1 MKRFKMLCLMLLIMI
16 IAGCSNEEAA
26 NDRFKQY
33 VKLWNDQKFED
44 MYSYLSQEAKKDL
57 AKDEFVARYQKIY
70 NAAEVTNLK
79 VKIIKSEEKPENSEI
94 SLPFEISMDTVAG
107 KISFK
112 ENVLLVEE
120 KVGDQST
127 WNVSWKPNMIFD
139 EMTQG
144 DEVSV
149 RTLRAER
156 GEITDRSGS
165 YLAQNGNASQIG
177 IVPAKFNAKLDE
189 NKESLSKLLNIST
202 EEIDKALNAS
212 WVKEDQFVPIK
223 TMTEEEA
230 LKGEEQ
236 LLSVEGVQINNVPAR
251 IYPCAEA
258 CAHLVGYVAPVTEE
272 FLAEHKGEGY
282 NSQSSAGLIG
292 IEAQYEK
299 TLRAKDGAIISII
312 GSDGNIKKEIASKK
326 VENGKDLKLTVD
338 ADMQKKLY
346 EQVKGEKG
354 LGVAIHPL
362 TGDVLG
368 MVSAPSFNPNHFSL
382 GITSTEYSKLSNDA
396 DKPLLNRFNKTYSP
410 GSTFKLL
417 SAALIADSG
426 KFDLSEKR
434 KIGDKWQKDSGWGDF
449 YITRV
454 GSQPNVNFR
463 DALVTSDNIYFAQAI
478 TELGVKA
485 FEQGSEKFGFNEK
498 LPIDFPFQTSKI
510 SQSNSIDSELLLAN
524 SAYGQGEVQVSP
536 LHLASIYSSIVNDGN
551 MIKPKLIMNEEAEL
565 EFWKKDVMSNEAAL
579 NIKESLIGVIEDSNG
594 TAKEAKING
603 LTLAGKTGTAELKL
617 SQGEKGKENG
627 WFVAVDTE
635 SPHLL
640 VAMMVEDVKKGS
652 HDVTPKVKNIFN
664 QT

>member
-1 MKRFKMLCLMLLIMI
+1 MKKLSLFCLMMLIMI

-26 NDRFKQY
+26 SDRFEQY

-44 MYSYLSQEAKKDL
+44 MYSYLSQEAKKDVT
-57 AKDEFVARYQKIY
+57 KDEFVARYQNIY
-70 NAAEVTNLK
+70 GGAEVKKLK
-79 VKIIKSEEKPENSEI
+79 VKAIKSEGKPENNEI
-94 SLPFEISMDTVAG
+94 SLPFEVSMDTAAG
-107 KISFK
+107 KVSFK
-112 ENVLLVEE
+112 ENALWVEE
-120 KVGDQST
+120 KVDDKNKWS
-127 WNVSWKPNMIFD
+127 VSWKPSMIF
-139 EMTQG
+139 EGMTDG

-149 RTLRAER
+149 KTLRAER

-165 YLAQNGNASQIG
+165 YLAQNGNASQVG
-177 IVPAKFNAKLDE
+177 IVPVKFKAKMDE

-202 EEIDKALNAS
+202 EEIDKAPNAS

-223 TMTEEEA
+223 TMTEDEA

-236 LLSVEGVQINNVPAR
+236 LLGIEGVQINNVPAR
-251 IYPCAEA
+251 VYPCAEA
-258 CAHLVGYVAPVTEE
+258 CAHLVGYVAPVTAE
-272 FLAEHKGEGY
+272 FLKQHKGEGY

-292 IEAQYEK
+292 IEAQYEE
-299 TLRAKDGAIISII
+299 TLRAKDGAVISIV
-312 GSDGNIKKEIASKK
+312 GSDGNVKKEIASKEA
-326 VENGKDLKLTVD
+326 ENGKNVQLTVD
-338 ADMQKKLY
+338 VAMQKKLY
-346 EQVKGEKG
+346 EQVKDEKG
-354 LGVAIHPL
+354 LGVAIHPT

-382 GITSTEYSKLSNDA
+382 GITSTEYSKLSNDGA
-396 DKPLLNRFNKTYSP
+396 KPLLNRFNKTYSP

-417 SAALIADSG
+417 SAALIADSE
-426 KFDLSEKR
+426 KFDLNEKR
-434 KIGDKWQKDSGWGDF
+434 TIGDKWQKDSSWGDF
-449 YITRV
+449 YVTRV
-454 GSQPNVNFR
+454 GNQPNVNFR

-485 FEQGSEKFGFNEK
+485 FEQGSKKFGFNEK
-498 LPIDFPFQTSKI
+498 LPIEFPFQTSKI

-536 LHLASIYSSIVNDGN
+536 LHLASVYSSIVNDGN
-551 MIKPKLIMNEEAEL
+551 MIKPKLVMNEETEP
-565 EFWKKDVMSNEAAL
+565 EFWKEEVMSSEAAL
-579 NIKESLIGVIEDSNG
+579 KIKESLIGVIEDPNG
-594 TAKEAKING
+594 TAKEAKLSN

-652 HDVTPKVKNIFN
+652 HDVTPKVKNIFS
-664 QT
+664 QK